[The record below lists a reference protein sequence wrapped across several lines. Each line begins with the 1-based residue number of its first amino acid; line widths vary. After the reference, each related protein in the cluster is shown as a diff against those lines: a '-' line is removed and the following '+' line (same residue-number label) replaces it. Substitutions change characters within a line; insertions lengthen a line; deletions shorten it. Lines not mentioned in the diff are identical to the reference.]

1 MVPCCDSS
9 TERLVKGWRAH
20 SLFVKSNTK
29 KKRCVGEKKERKKSK
44 YDAANVNKEIE
55 TSVCARICFWCE
67 NRALAHSPFDLR
79 ARRITLSGYYYP
91 I

>member
-20 SLFVKSNTK
+20 SLFVKSNAK
-29 KKRCVGEKKERKKSK
+29 NKRCGGEKKERKKSK
-44 YDAANVNKEIE
+44 YDAADVNKERE
-55 TSVCARICFWCE
+55 ASVCARVCLWCE